1 MRCGMKKRSNNMV
14 NPKGDK
20 TTLIFI
26 VNDDPT
32 HRAVAN
38 TDIEGRNG

>member
-1 MRCGMKKRSNNMV
+1 MKKRSNNMV

-26 VNDDPT
+26 VNGDPT
-32 HRAVAN
+32 LLG
-38 TDIEGRNG
+38 TCSQML